1 MISQFAQLYGSPL
14 QHYPHWASGASQI
27 VFVCLV
33 WFHFGFMQAPLW
45 TVASETPFCPSEFS
59 ILAGILLHLVP
70 LFASHQWKESNES
83 QGLSFTRLTCF
94 FLSQYFT
101 TPHTLLLSSTLI
113 PFLHHFPHSLSS
125 QNPSYV
131 QPTVYAQIYDLLFF
145 NYYC

>member
-45 TVASETPFCPSEFS
+45 TVASETPFCPSEFC

-70 LFASHQWKESNES
+70 VFAIHQWRESNEN

-94 FLSQYFT
+94 FFITILYYPRH
-101 TPHTLLLSSTLI
+101 TPAQFHINTIFASFPPLPLFPE
-113 PFLHHFPHSLSS
+113 PFLCPTYCLCSNLW
-125 QNPSYV
+125 PSF
-131 QPTVYAQIYDLLFF
+131 L
-145 NYYC
+145 